1 MRVKGHFGRNGT
13 AGTPSPPFSTNLGFC
28 KLQSLNV
35 IHFIIQLKYKY
46 MYLFSHMYIIDHALS
61 SIIRFCSY
69 MKGSNCSYKQQIHF
83 WFIILMENNFE
94 KISCKYL
101 FCPFEKQPCLDGGFA
116 MIGCDQLCAYAS
128 HKQPMCRI

>member
-1 MRVKGHFGRNGT
+1 MLPTSNLCVEFNLNKGGGALMSDHSYVKG
-13 AGTPSPPFSTNLGFC
+13 P
-28 KLQSLNV
+28 
-35 IHFIIQLKYKY
+35 
-46 MYLFSHMYIIDHALS
+46 
-61 SIIRFCSY
+61 
-69 MKGSNCSYKQQIHF
+69 NCSCKQQIYF